1 VLALALTGYAGL
13 ATLVAPIS
21 ARAFYDPAVQYML
34 ASLSV
39 FRGAGYRY
47 IDHPGTP
54 VEVLGTV
61 ILAVTYPFV
70 ASAPQGFVGYHL
82 AHPEQ
87 FMALMQGL
95 LLVASVGTC
104 LFFVQRALPV
114 VHWTQ
119 ALAAVGLG
127 GAFFGLHSEAFQTLA
142 IWSHTSF
149 CFIGGTTL
157 SLLVLLTVRQPR
169 KPRWTEVVA
178 LGFASGVLTSVQ
190 LYFAAFVLGTA
201 VALTVG
207 MRLHGLELRYA
218 LRRGE
223 WVIAMAAVGFVVAT
237 LPIHDQYLRFANW
250 VWRLS
255 DHQGIYGEGQS
266 GFSTPTLLASN
277 LINLLMQAPLLSG
290 ITLVALVLMA
300 VRIVRPG
307 AARPQRYLLPI
318 AATLPVLYT
327 VLLES
332 LNPWS
337 IAAQRFAAMVGA
349 AGLVLF
355 SVGLGTAIG
364 AHIELA
370 KTLQRGDVAIRA
382 VLDQIAVDQGLP
394 GDNLRILWTYG
405 STSQCYV
412 LWFSDYSTD
421 HVLQSDIARLCPRDS
436 NLDIWK
442 AEVFSSDGVD
452 LLRNFTNWDVA
463 VVADK
468 LAEQYPDGVPQG
480 RVYSSDIP
488 SPPYGNL
495 QFIVNQAT

>member
-1 VLALALTGYAGL
+1 
-13 ATLVAPIS
+13 
-21 ARAFYDPAVQYML
+21 ML

-54 VEVLGTV
+54 VEVLGTMV
-61 ILAVTYPFV
+61 LALTYPFV

-87 FMALMQGL
+87 FMALVQGL

-104 LFFVQRALPV
+104 LFFVQRALPI

-127 GAFFGLHSEAFQTLA
+127 GAFFGLHSEAFQTVA

-157 SLLVLLTVRQPR
+157 SLLVLHTVRHPR

-178 LGFASGVLTSVQ
+178 LGFTSGVLTSVQ

-201 VALTVG
+201 VALTVA

-255 DHQGIYGEGQS
+255 DHQGIYGEGQT

-300 VRIVRPG
+300 MRIVRPG
-307 AARPQRYLLPI
+307 AARPQSTAWRAAGAGLLVQILVLFVLIAKHPGERYLLPI

-337 IAAQRFAAMVGA
+337 IAAQRFAATVGA

-370 KTLQRGDVAIRA
+370 KTL
-382 VLDQIAVDQGLP
+382 
-394 GDNLRILWTYG
+394 
-405 STSQCYV
+405 
-412 LWFSDYSTD
+412 
-421 HVLQSDIARLCPRDS
+421 
-436 NLDIWK
+436 
-442 AEVFSSDGVD
+442 
-452 LLRNFTNWDVA
+452 
-463 VVADK
+463 
-468 LAEQYPDGVPQG
+468 
-480 RVYSSDIP
+480 
-488 SPPYGNL
+488 
-495 QFIVNQAT
+495 